1 MGAKLFSV
9 TIFMRNN
16 IIITVKI
23 KAFESFKIAGMV
35 SMATHNAILKNGGLP
50 TVATSSEFTAHT
62 HGYCSAFAR
71 KSRA

>member
-35 SMATHNAILKNGGLP
+35 SMATHNAILRMGVYLHN
-50 TVATSSEFTAHT
+50 T
-62 HGYCSAFAR
+62 HI
-71 KSRA
+71 